1 MSIICSRQRPGDD
14 LLLAL
19 PDADPVSG
27 VCVPDRDDET
37 GLAALSVVSHKRRL
51 LNELHRDGGTL
62 FGKPF
67 VNLGFAFM
75 DLRHALAEYLYFDLY
90 HLTNFEA
97 CQS

>member
-1 MSIICSRQRPGDD
+1 
-14 LLLAL
+14 
-19 PDADPVSG
+19 
-27 VCVPDRDDET
+27 
-37 GLAALSVVSHKRRL
+37 L